1 MSKLTGVTNNP
12 FKVGDR
18 VVRITGYFNGMRKY
32 DVDTIENIREDWH
45 HTGDQIDL
53 EVFGKGHASTSLQ
66 QVALVEK
73 SSSSSCSNYPNKPHQ
88 HAEVIKAW
96 ADGAAIEALFRISG
110 KWVTVTD
117 EYPNFFT
124 NIEYRIKPVI
134 DNQAEIAKLMKEL
147 EEVSVRLRKEVQVIN
162 SKLNEL
168 IIS

>member
-1 MSKLTGVTNNP
+1 MSK
-12 FKVGDR
+12 FKVGDKVKR
-18 VVRITGYFNGMRKY
+18 VKGYFNGMVIGDTDLVVGTMGSTGVLLKKY
-32 DVDTIENIREDWH
+32 VDKNYSESTHSTDSLVLAEPIE
-45 HTGDQIDL
+45 
-53 EVFGKGHASTSLQ
+53 
-66 QVALVEK
+66 
-73 SSSSSCSNYPNKPHQ
+73 YPNRPQK